1 MRREVEIVLENT
13 NQKVRVTPGLS
24 LMELTGIFN
33 IKLEHQVLGAMVNNQ
48 LKELD
53 YEIFT
58 PKTIRFIDI
67 THPAGMRMYQR
78 SLFFLMHKAVGDIL
92 PGCKVRI
99 EHSVSKGF
107 YCEIDGFE
115 QPLDLPL
122 VFSICDKMD

>member
-58 PKTIRFIDI
+58 PKTIRFID
-67 THPAGMRMYQR
+67 R
-78 SLFFLMHKAVGDIL
+78 S
-92 PGCKVRI
+92 
-99 EHSVSKGF
+99 
-107 YCEIDGFE
+107 
-115 QPLDLPL
+115 
-122 VFSICDKMD
+122 